1 MIFKYFFISIYLFL
15 IANKGYAQ
23 VENENIVQEE
33 IAYTS
38 GNTDWIP
45 SLLNANANPLY
56 NFMIYNGRIFS
67 WNLRG
72 ESGSVKIVDGIKW
85 HSGIAQWSGDHL
97 FTGMNYI
104 FKKNE
109 VHLNGAF
116 SNNGYFNSNNTNIL
130 TTENVA
136 QKKTTTF
143 LGNFS
148 NTNKSNNTK
157 NIAMHFN
164 NVIAFKNVY
173 SNFAIKLEEAPLG
186 ILPNGYKK
194 LANVFFSIDKKAN
207 TNTNIGLS
215 VLWNYSDQGRAA
227 TTSNEMYALSQQRSY
242 SPNWGWYHNKPYFP
256 STRQTNVPVITFRYL
271 KKWSNRTSLNV
282 NNGII
287 LGKEARSNLVWTNT
301 ADPRPDYYKY
311 MPSYIVDTLLS
322 NQLRDWYLQHPQQLQ
337 INFDQ
342 MDRVNNATSEKRS
355 FYIVNQ
361 ENSSLLLL
369 HGSIQFAHVV
379 KQKVNFQIGI
389 EYALDKVHFF
399 NTIKDLLGGQ
409 FFFNYNGWMND
420 DTLAFSFQNDIS
432 QPNKKIKQ
440 GEKWGADYT
449 MHSFQAKPWLQVQ
462 KQGPVFETGFALG
475 YGFEGIERMGSNQ
488 NGLYPNSKGKS
499 GFQYFTTA
507 DMKAQLMYKYNGRIY
522 FRSILYAKWLAPKYQ
537 SVFID
542 PAINAYP
549 SPYALQESNY
559 GADLSIFYRAPSFKT
574 TLSIY
579 QKFSFNETE
588 NKMFYHD
595 AYARFVYGVIGQI
608 NSINNGVELVIEN
621 NLLQSLKMNYAATLS
636 NNFYSN
642 NPVYAYLDVNN
653 LQTKESGF
661 LQIKN
666 LPKNNGPKLVNA
678 ISLIYQPV
686 YGFTIGVTTL
696 YAQERPVSMN
706 LFRRSEWVKNK
717 IDPITWSQIQRI
729 TILDD
734 QFVVNVFVSKYFQT
748 KPSKYS
754 QNLFRWSISA
764 SARNILNTSIPIIAY
779 EQTRFDYLR
788 FKKEKFVMK
797 YLMDPGASFSIR
809 IQLQIQ

>member
-1 MIFKYFFISIYLFL
+1 MGYGQV
-15 IANKGYAQ
+15 AN
-23 VENENIVQEE
+23 EHIVQEE
-33 IAYTS
+33 DAYTN

-45 SLLNANANPLY
+45 SMLNAVSNPLY
-56 NFMIYNGRIFS
+56 NLMIYNGRVFS

-72 ESGSVKIVDGIKW
+72 ESGSVKMVDGINW
-85 HSGIAQWSGDHL
+85 HSKIGQWSGDHL

-109 VHLNGAF
+109 VHLHGTF
-116 SNNGYFNSNNTNIL
+116 SSSGYFNTQIANVLS
-130 TTENVA
+130 TENTV

-148 NTNKSNNTK
+148 NTSNTSNIKSMA
-157 NIAMHFN
+157 IHFN
-164 NVIAFKNVY
+164 DALALKNVH

-194 LANVFFSIDKKAN
+194 LANVFFSIDKKHNAN
-207 TNTNIGLS
+207 TSIGLS
-215 VLWNYSDQGRAA
+215 FIWNYLDQGRAA
-227 TTSNEMYALSQQRSY
+227 TTTNEMYALSQQRSY

-256 STRQTNVPVITFRYL
+256 STRQTNVPVITFRYS
-271 KKWSNRTSLNV
+271 KKWSDRATLNV
-282 NNGII
+282 SNGIVF
-287 LGKEARSNLVWTNT
+287 GKETRSNLEWTNT

-342 MDRVNNATSEKRS
+342 LERVNKAANEKRS

-361 ENSSLLLL
+361 ENSTLFMM
-369 HGSIQFAHVV
+369 HGSIQFTHAF

-389 EYALDKVHFF
+389 EYALDQIHFF
-399 NTIKDLLGGQ
+399 NTIKDLLGGS
-409 FFFNYNGWMND
+409 FFYNYNGWMND

-432 QPNKKIKQ
+432 QPNKKVKL
-440 GEKWGADYT
+440 GEKWGANYT
-449 MHSFQAKPWLQVQ
+449 MHSFQAKPWMQVQ
-462 KQGPVFETGFALG
+462 KQGPVFESGFALG
-475 YGFEGIERMGSNQ
+475 YGIEAIERLGSNQ

-499 GFQYFTTA
+499 GLQYFTTA
-507 DMKAQLMYKYNGRIY
+507 DMKAQLMYKYSGRIY
-522 FRSILYAKWLAPKYQ
+522 LRSILYAKWLAPRYQ
-537 SVFID
+537 SIFID
-542 PAINAYP
+542 PAINSY
-549 SPYALQESNY
+549 STPYALQESNY

-574 TLSIY
+574 TLSLY
-579 QKFSFNETE
+579 QKFAFNETE

-595 AYARFVYGVIGQI
+595 AYARFVYGVVGQM

-621 NLLQSLKMNYAATLS
+621 NLLKSLKMNYAATFS
-636 NNFYSN
+636 NNIFLN
-642 NPVYAYLDVNN
+642 NPAYQYLDVNN
-653 LQTKESGF
+653 LQMKESGV
-661 LQIKN
+661 LLIKN
-666 LPKNNGPKLVNA
+666 LQKSNGPKLVNA
-678 ISLIYQPV
+678 ISFIYQPF
-686 YGFTIGVTTL
+686 YGFTLGLTTL

-706 LFRRSEWVKNK
+706 FFRRSEWVKNK
-717 IDPITWSQIQRI
+717 LDPITWSQIQNI
-729 TILDD
+729 TILQD
-734 QFVVNVFVSKYFQT
+734 QFVVNAFVSKYFQT

-754 QNLFRWSISA
+754 QKIYRWSMSA

-788 FKKEKFVMK
+788 FKKEKFAMK
-797 YLMDPGASFSIR
+797 YLMDAGASFSIR